1 MVATLAVQTSR
12 FKLRISANL
21 WQNFTDGFPDSTGKS
36 RVAAGYK
43 MMAVVNGGVSGQV
56 VITLAIGPGVDGT
69 EFDAPNGDVFNVC
82 GKAESVLPR

>member
-1 MVATLAVQTSR
+1 LQLLRDVSM
-12 FKLRISANL
+12 RISLQGA
-21 WQNFTDGFPDSTGKS
+21 PAAGKS